1 MSKKFFP
8 NKLALITLIAAC
20 FVVNASMGVRQ
31 TFGLFSGNFEID
43 CGISNTEFGL
53 AVALHSLVWGI
64 FTPIFGRFADQH
76 GGSKIVILGLICYAI
91 GSFSLGNNLN
101 TGLWFQL
108 NLGLMVGIGLG
119 ACSGPMLAPL
129 ATKHFPNENRSKAAG
144 FVTAFG
150 GLGMFIFPALSN
162 YLITETSWQTTFT
175 VFGIIL
181 LAMCLPAFFLKNP
194 ESQSTVNNF
203 KDNNEKKET
212 AFQVL
217 KESLKHKGFRL
228 LTLGFFVCG
237 FQITLVATH
246 VPRYVQDRGLED
258 WTGFAILSLIG
269 LFNIIGVLIM
279 GYLGD
284 KYSKKILLS
293 GLYFFRAISISLFIF
308 LPPSQMSA
316 LAFGLTFG
324 LLWLATVPATNGI
337 VAQIFGTKNIS
348 MLFGIVFLNHQIG
361 SFLGAY
367 LGGLFYDIFGNFD
380 YVWYLAIAL
389 SLFAT
394 LIHLPIDEKPIRQE
408 ATI

>member
-1 MSKKFFP
+1 MTKKFFQT
-8 NKLALITLIAAC
+8 KIALITLVAAC
-20 FVVNASMGVRQ
+20 FIVNASMGVRQ
-31 TFGLFSGNFEID
+31 TFGLFSNNFETD

-53 AVALHSLVWGI
+53 AVALHSLIWGI
-64 FTPIFGRFADQH
+64 FTPIFGRFADQY
-76 GGSKIVILGLICYAI
+76 GGSKIVMFGLVCYAI
-91 GSFSLGNNLN
+91 GIFSLGNNLN
-101 TGLWFQL
+101 TGLLFQL

-129 ATKHFPNENRSKAAG
+129 VTKHFPNENRSKAAG

-150 GLGMFIFPALSN
+150 GLGMFMFPASSSF
-162 YLITETSWQTTFT
+162 LIAETGWQTTFT

-181 LAMCLPAFFLKNP
+181 LLMCIPAFFLKNP
-194 ESQSTVNNF
+194 ENQNIQNHLKQDDQKKQS
-203 KDNNEKKET
+203 
-212 AFQVL
+212 ALQVL

-228 LTLGFFVCG
+228 LILGFFVCG

-269 LFNIIGVLIM
+269 LFNVIGVLIM

-284 KYSKKILLS
+284 KYSKKMLLS
-293 GLYFFRAISISLFIF
+293 GLYFLRAISIGLFIF
-308 LPPSQMSA
+308 LPPSQISA
-316 LAFGLTFG
+316 LAFGVTFG

-380 YVWYLAIAL
+380 YAWYLAIAL

-394 LIHLPIDEKPIRQE
+394 LVHLPIDEKPIRQE

>member
-1 MSKKFFP
+1 MKKNFFP
-8 NKLALITLIAAC
+8 NKLALVTLVAAC

-31 TFGLFSGNFEID
+31 TFGLFSNNFEAD

-53 AVALHSLVWGI
+53 AVALHSLIWGI

-76 GGSKIVILGLICYAI
+76 GGSKVVIFGLVCYAL
-91 GSFSLGNNLN
+91 GAFSLGNNLN

-108 NLGLMVGIGLG
+108 NLGMLVGIGLG

-175 VFGIIL
+175 VFAIIL
-181 LAMCLPAFFLKNP
+181 LTMCLPAFFLKNP
-194 ESQSTVNNF
+194 ESQSTVNNLQ
-203 KDNNEKKET
+203 DNDEKKET

-228 LTLGFFVCG
+228 LIIGFFVCG

-316 LAFGLTFG
+316 IAFGLTFG

-380 YVWYLAIAL
+380 YAWYLAIAL